1 MTPCNWKLNLDRDK
15 FLAQHWQSKALL
27 IRNAISEFKPPVSS
41 HELAGLALEDQVES
55 RLVECRDNVWKVHH
69 GPFHTDDFDRD
80 PPWTLLVQA
89 VDHYFPDVAALR
101 KLIDFI
107 PQWRVDDIMVSY
119 AVEGG
124 SVGPHYDNYDVF
136 LLQGSGE
143 RLWKL
148 GQFCDDTTALLP
160 HDELRILDAFET
172 SEEHLLRCGDIL
184 YVPPGTAH
192 WGIAQSECTTFSIG
206 FRAPRISDMVSRWAD
221 QLLEKLEPETFYRDA
236 KRGPMTRPG
245 EIHQRDL
252 DRALA
257 QLQGALDQADGSHWF
272 GELVTDPHDT
282 PLQDEDDLAQARAVL
297 KDGPETVELYPA
309 AKLAWQKDARNIVVF
324 ANGECQKFD
333 ESVLPSLLVLCENWR
348 LTASDMKTALADTGT
363 VALLN
368 YLVDSGVIGVA

>member
-1 MTPCNWKLNLDRDK
+1 MIACNWKLNLDRDK

-89 VDHYFPDVAALR
+89 VDHYFPEVAALR

-119 AVEGG
+119 AAEGG

-192 WGIAQSECTTFSIG
+192 WGIAQSECMTFSIG

-236 KRGPMTRPG
+236 KRAPMARPG

-297 KDGPETVELYPA
+297 KDGPKIVELHPA
-309 AKLAWQKDARNIVVF
+309 AKLAWQQDARNIVVF

-333 ESVLPSLLVLCENWR
+333 ESVLPSLLILCESWR

-363 VALLN
+363 VVLLN

>member
-41 HELAGLALEDQVES
+41 HELAGLALEEQVES
-55 RLVECRDNVWKVHH
+55 RLIECRDNAWKVHH

-89 VDHYFPDVAALR
+89 VDHYFPEVAALR

-148 GQFCDDTTALLP
+148 GQFCDDTIALLP

-257 QLQGALDQADGSHWF
+257 QLQGALDQADGNHWF

-297 KDGPETVELYPA
+297 TDGSKAVELYPA
-309 AKLAWQKDARNIVVF
+309 AKLAWQQDARKIVVF

-348 LTASDMKTALADTGT
+348 LTASDMRTALADAGT

-368 YLVDSGVIGVA
+368 YLVDNGVIGVA